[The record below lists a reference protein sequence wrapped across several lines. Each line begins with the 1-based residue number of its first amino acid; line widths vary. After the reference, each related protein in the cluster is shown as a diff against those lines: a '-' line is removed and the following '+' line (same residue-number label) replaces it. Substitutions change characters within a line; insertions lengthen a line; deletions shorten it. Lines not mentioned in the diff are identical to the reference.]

1 MAQQMNAKPLSNEET
16 ASFCNQMAMIL
27 KSGISS
33 VEGISIMIEDAQ
45 SEDEKAILK
54 IIEDTLQSTGSFH
67 MALEDSGVFPPYL
80 LKLTNIGEQ
89 SGKLDEVMASLGSHY
104 EREAQI
110 AASIKNAVTYPLI
123 MISMMV
129 LIILILIMKVLP
141 IFSQVFTQLGQKMN
155 GFSRGLLDLGN
166 VLNRYSVVLI
176 VLLFL
181 LAAGFIIGFYTQAGR
196 RFFSQ
201 TVGKFGF
208 SKSLTSK
215 IASCRF
221 ASGMALT
228 LSSGLNPDQSL
239 ELAAALTEDQV
250 FSKKATQCQELLN
263 NGADFSDALSKSGIF
278 SGMYARMVTVGYKTG
293 SLDDV
298 MKKIAV
304 QYEEEI
310 DGQISRV
317 IAMLE
322 PTLVA
327 VLSVIVGVI
336 LLSVMLPLIGIMSS
350 F

>member
-1 MAQQMNAKPLSNEET
+1 MAQQLHTKPLSNEEA
-16 ASFCNQMAMIL
+16 ASFCSQMAMIL

-33 VEGISIMIEDAQ
+33 VEGISIMIEDAR
-45 SEDEKAILK
+45 SEEEKEILRT
-54 IIEDTLQSTGSFH
+54 IEDTLTATGNFH
-67 MALEDSGVFPPYL
+67 TALEASGVFPSYL
-80 LKLTNIGEQ
+80 LKLADIGEQ
-89 SGKLDEVMASLGSHY
+89 SGKLDEVMYSLGIHY

-123 MISMMV
+123 MIAMMV
-129 LIILILIMKVLP
+129 VIILILIMKVLP
-141 IFSQVFTQLGQKMN
+141 IFSQVFTQLGQKMS
-155 GFSRGLLDLGN
+155 GFSSGLLNLGN

-176 VLLFL
+176 LILAVLALC
-181 LAAGFIIGFYTQAGR
+181 FIVGFYTQPGR
-196 RFFSQ
+196 RFFSRAAE
-201 TVGKFGF
+201 KLGF
-208 SKSLTSK
+208 SRSLSMK

-239 ELAAALTEDQV
+239 ELASALTDSPD
-250 FSKKATQCQELLN
+250 FAKKASKCQELVNEGTDLS
-263 NGADFSDALSKSGIF
+263 AALSQSGIF
-278 SGMYARMVTVGYKTG
+278 SGIYARMVTVGFKTG
-293 SLDDV
+293 SLDEV
-298 MKKIAV
+298 MKKIAS

-310 DGQISRV
+310 DGQISKV

-336 LLSVMLPLIGIMSS
+336 LLSVMLPLVGIMSS

>member
-1 MAQQMNAKPLSNEET
+1 MAQQRNAKPLSNEET
-16 ASFCNQMAMIL
+16 ASFCHQMSMIL

-33 VEGISIMIEDAQ
+33 IEGISIMIEDAQ
-45 SEDEKAILK
+45 TEDEKQILK
-54 IIEDTLQSTGSFH
+54 TIEDTLLSTGSFH
-67 MALEDSGVFPPYL
+67 TALESSNVFPPYL

-89 SGKLDEVMASLGSHY
+89 SGKLDEVMISLGTHY

-110 AASIKNAVTYPLI
+110 ASSIKNAVTYPLV
-123 MISMMV
+123 MIGMMV

-141 IFSQVFTQLGQKMN
+141 VFSQVFTQLGQKMN
-155 GFSRGLLDLGN
+155 SFSSGLLNFGN
-166 VLNRYSVVLI
+166 VLNKYSIVLI
-176 VLLFL
+176 VVLLIL
-181 LAAGFIIGFYTQAGR
+181 TACFIIGFYTQAGR
-196 RFFSQ
+196 HFFSQ
-201 TVGKFGF
+201 AAGRLGI
-208 SKSLTSK
+208 SKSLNSK

-239 ELAAALTEDQV
+239 ELAAELTEDPS
-250 FSKKATQCQELLN
+250 FLKKASRCQELLDS
-263 NGADFSDALSKSGIF
+263 GTDFSAALSESGIF
-278 SGMYARMVTVGYKTG
+278 SGIYARMVTVGFKTG
-293 SLDDV
+293 SLDEV